1 MNSKF
6 LFYSLLLCLDI
17 GNLISCFR
25 IILSFVTWNSLG
37 TTKIKNLDENIG
49 SLDVNLTE
57 DDVKEISD
65 AFHVNEVAGDRIG
78 GHFALLTWQF
88 ATTPPKDKKAS
99 V

>member
-1 MNSKF
+1 M
-6 LFYSLLLCLDI
+6 L
-17 GNLISCFR
+17 GNA
-25 IILSFVTWNSLG
+25 LG

-65 AFHVNEVAGDRIG
+65 AFHVNEVAGDRLVEQ
-78 GHFALLTWQF
+78 FAPLSWQF
-88 ATTPPKDKKAS
+88 ASTPPKDNKAS